1 MKALVLAFAVVAA
14 TASLASAFE
23 CPTLQQQID
32 AAFSNRAD
40 GAAAQARAL
49 AAEAWALHQA
59 GKHAESVAK
68 YDEAA
73 KAGGIKL
80 THKK

>member
-1 MKALVLAFAVVAA
+1 MKVLALGFAVVAA
-14 TASLASAFE
+14 TAGPASASE
-23 CPTLQQQID
+23 CPTLQKQID
-32 AAFSNRAD
+32 AAVGNRAD

-49 AAEAWALHQA
+49 AADAWALHQA
-59 GKHAESVAK
+59 GKHAESMAK

-73 KAGGIKL
+73 KAAAITL